1 MTTQQKLDGLLRYAA
16 GISTYNGDRVWLDQK
31 VDDLMEK
38 FGFLDRDDIVYFLQE
53 LEQRGLVTTMI
64 SGGGTGVSVT
74 MEGYLR
80 LEEPRDE
87 GDDDQVLGAKSF

>member
-1 MTTQQKLDGLLRYAA
+1 MTTQQKLYGLLRYVA
-16 GISTYNGDRVWLDQK
+16 GISTYKGDRVWLDQK

-38 FGFLDRDDIVYFLQE
+38 LGFMDRDEIVFFLQE
-53 LEQRGLVTTMI
+53 LEKRGLVTTMI

-74 MEGYLR
+74 MEGYSR
-80 LEEPRDE
+80 LEELRDE